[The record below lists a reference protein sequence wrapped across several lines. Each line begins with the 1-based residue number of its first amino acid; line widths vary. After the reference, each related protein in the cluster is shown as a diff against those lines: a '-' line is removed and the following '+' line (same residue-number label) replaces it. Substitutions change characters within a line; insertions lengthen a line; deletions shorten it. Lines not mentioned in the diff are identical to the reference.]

1 MVREK
6 EEGDTKESVS
16 GGGGDGASSFDC
28 GPMAD
33 WYTTTNA
40 EMLGRVCQLYN
51 LLEVKKLCWKDLKQ
65 SGQCRNKIDGTSWRL
80 T

>member
-1 MVREK
+1 MCLISVKTHQPLVALRPTVVLCVCAATGQRKKWFERRRR
-6 EEGDTKESVS
+6 GDTKESVS

-40 EMLGRVCQLYN
+40 EMLGRVC
-51 LLEVKKLCWKDLKQ
+51 
-65 SGQCRNKIDGTSWRL
+65 
-80 T
+80 

>member
-6 EEGDTKESVS
+6 EEGDIKESVS

-40 EMLGRVCQLYN
+40 EMLGRVC
-51 LLEVKKLCWKDLKQ
+51 
-65 SGQCRNKIDGTSWRL
+65 
-80 T
+80 